1 LFFIAAEEGRELAE
15 TTVIFCADDEL
26 LSLNQLYL
34 NHNYYTDIITFD
46 YSTEAF
52 ICGDLFVSV
61 DRVLDNASI
70 ESISFDEE
78 LHRVVFHGLLHL
90 LGYNDKTEEE
100 VRTMRHKEN
109 YYLEKLFHVKH

>member
-1 LFFIAAEEGRELAE
+1 MISFSYYSNEYIHLPLESLKSSLFFIAAEEGRELAE

-70 ESISFDEE
+70 
-78 LHRVVFHGLLHL
+78 
-90 LGYNDKTEEE
+90 
-100 VRTMRHKEN
+100 
-109 YYLEKLFHVKH
+109 